1 LPNSSIGAVFAAFL
15 LETARQCWI
24 AHFRWHSLPRCTIAL
39 PPGKYATI
47 QRRLPHADA
56 NPLTIALSAINQNP

>member
-1 LPNSSIGAVFAAFL
+1 
-15 LETARQCWI
+15 
-24 AHFRWHSLPRCTIAL
+24 L

-47 QRRLPHADA
+47 QRQLPHADA